1 MLFFFRIL
9 NQVLDQ
15 KEKKAFNFYIILSI
29 FVPIVEIMS
38 IGAMI
43 AVIAFFFSDGDTLP
57 STLLYFKELIDLE
70 NNNQKFIIVLLC
82 INILIFILKNL
93 YLFFYKIF
101 ETKTKNKI
109 LANKSYNLFKGYIS
123 VKYLYMKSLKKSE
136 IFNNTII
143 EPQRVVQYIFS
154 IVMLV
159 RDFLIVFFLLTATF
173 IVEPKYT
180 LILFLSLSLF
190 TILIIFKFNKKNLI
204 VGNKL
209 RKINE
214 EYISLINNSHNLFK
228 ILFFNNKQFFFLDR
242 FNQLLKQRA
251 DNHTYQEVFRG
262 SPKFFV
268 EVFVVIILSLLLISE
283 VLQNFK
289 DIDSFLIFMSLL
301 AFISLRLIPI
311 FTNLNTYIASLKF
324 SEASINNY
332 KNIIEKNNSNFLAKS
347 EKISNNHEILKN
359 DSLILKVQNLGFSFE
374 ENKLFDNLNFNIEKN
389 KIFGIFGK
397 SGSGKSTLV
406 DLISG
411 LIKPHNGSIKI
422 NGEID
427 IYDILKFWQLN
438 IGYVPQEPILFND
451 SIQKNICLE
460 TDMNKIDFERLNYS
474 IELTGVQEILS
485 KNNINLQSVI
495 GEGGGKLSGGQ
506 KQRIGIARAIYFNP
520 LIYIFDEPTAS
531 LDSLSE
537 KKIIS
542 LLHKLKDKKMI
553 ILISHSLEIKSS
565 VDNFINLDEMKY

>member
-1 MLFFFRIL
+1 
-9 NQVLDQ
+9 
-15 KEKKAFNFYIILSI
+15 
-29 FVPIVEIMS
+29 
-38 IGAMI
+38 
-43 AVIAFFFSDGDTLP
+43 
-57 STLLYFKELIDLE
+57 
-70 NNNQKFIIVLLC
+70 
-82 INILIFILKNL
+82 
-93 YLFFYKIF
+93 
-101 ETKTKNKI
+101 
-109 LANKSYNLFKGYIS
+109 
-123 VKYLYMKSLKKSE
+123 
-136 IFNNTII
+136 
-143 EPQRVVQYIFS
+143 
-154 IVMLV
+154 MLV

-228 ILFFNNKQFFFLDR
+228 ILFFNNKQFFFLER

-332 KNIIEKNNSNFLAKS
+332 KNIIEKNNLNFPAES
-347 EKISNNHEILKN
+347 QKITNNHEILKN

-460 TDMNKIDFERLNYS
+460 TDINKIDFERLNYS
-474 IELTGVQEILS
+474 IELTGIQEILS

-565 VDNFINLDEMKY
+565 VDNFINLDEIK

>member
-1 MLFFFRIL
+1 MLFFFKIL
-9 NQVLDQ
+9 NQVLNK
-15 KEKKAFNFYIILSI
+15 KEKKAFNFYILLSL
-29 FVPIVEIMS
+29 FVPVIEIMS

-43 AVIAFFFSDGDTLP
+43 AIVAFFFSDGDNLP
-57 STLLYFKELIDLE
+57 SVLKYFKELVDLE
-70 NNNQKFIIVLLC
+70 NNNKKFIILLLC
-82 INILIFILKNL
+82 LNIFIFLFKNL

-101 ETKTKNKI
+101 ETKIKNKI
-109 LANKSYNLFKGYIS
+109 LANKSYDLFKGYIS
-123 VKYLYMKSLKKSE
+123 VKYLYMKSLKKAE
-136 IFNNTII
+136 IFNNTIV

-154 IVMLV
+154 VIMLF
-159 RDFLIVFFLLTATF
+159 RDFLIVLFLLSATF
-173 IVEPKYT
+173 IFEPKYT
-180 LILFLSLSLF
+180 LIIFLSLSLF
-190 TILIIFKFNKKNLI
+190 TTLMILKFNKKNI
-204 VGNKL
+204 TVGNKL

-251 DNHTYQEVFRG
+251 ENHTYQEVFRA

-301 AFISLRLIPI
+301 AFISIRLIPI

-332 KNIIEKNNSNFLAKS
+332 KNIIEKNNSNFLAIS
-347 EKISNNHEILKN
+347 QKIEDNHEILN
-359 DSLILKVQNLGFSFE
+359 NNSLVLKIENLGFSFE

-397 SGSGKSTLV
+397 SGSGKSTLI

-411 LIKPHNGSIKI
+411 LIKPHNGTIKI
-422 NGEID
+422 NGKID
-427 IYDILKFWQLN
+427 IYDILNLWQLN
-438 IGYVPQEPILFND
+438 IGFVPQEPILFND

-460 TDMNKIDFERLNYS
+460 TDINKIDFDRLNYS
-474 IELTGVQEILS
+474 IELTGIKEILS
-485 KNNINLQSVI
+485 KNNINLQTVI
-495 GEGGGKLSGGQ
+495 GEGGDKLSGGQ

-542 LLHKLKDKKMI
+542 LLHKLKDKKI
-553 ILISHSLEIKSS
+553 VILISHSSEIKSS
-565 VDNFINLDEMKY
+565 VDNFINLDELK